1 MSRPAHRATLPERHA
16 LSVHAPADVFAW
28 RGAQAITAREFFAD
42 VARVAAALP
51 ATSHLLNLCTD
62 RYRFTLFFVAGVMRG
77 QVTLLPPG
85 TNAKALRSLHAF
97 APDARYVADE
107 PHDGIGLP
115 RFEPDPASSAT
126 LPLLPIP
133 ADQVVACVFTSG
145 STGEPQPNFK
155 TWGSLVADARAEAQ
169 RVVAGPG
176 DTILGTVPAQ
186 HMYGFESTVMLP
198 LQSGAALTSER
209 PYFPAEIDAAIA
221 RVPPRRLLFITPFH
235 LKAWL
240 AAGEPARVET
250 IVSATAPLSVDL
262 ACEAEARTGARLIEI
277 YGCTEAG
284 QVATRRTALGEEW
297 TLHEGMRLRE
307 QAGRVVVSGGHVEEP
322 TVMHDLIEIRGDGR
336 HFVLHGRLADMV
348 NIAGKRSSLAHLNH
362 QLTSIRGVVDGV
374 FHAPEEREA
383 DGVTRLMAFVVAP
396 TLDRRRVLAALR
408 ERIDAA
414 FLPRPMVMVESLPR
428 DRTGKITREALLA
441 LAERARR

>member
-1 MSRPAHRATLPERHA
+1 MSRPARRTTLPERHA
-16 LSVHAPADVFAW
+16 LCVHAPADVFAW
-28 RGAQAITAREFFAD
+28 RGARAITAREFFTD
-42 VARVAAALP
+42 VARAAAALP
-51 ATSHLLNLCTD
+51 AASHLLNLCTD
-62 RYRFTLFFVAGVMRG
+62 RYRFTVFYAAAAMRG

-85 TNAKALRSLHAF
+85 TNANVLRSLLAF
-97 APDARYVADE
+97 APGACYVADE
-107 PHDGIGLP
+107 SRDDVGLP
-115 RFEPDPASSAT
+115 RFEPDAASSAT
-126 LPLLPIP
+126 LPLTPIA
-133 ADQVVACVFTSG
+133 ADQVVACLFTSG
-145 STGEPQPNFK
+145 STGEPQPSFK
-155 TWGSLVADARAEAQ
+155 TWGSLVADARAAAV
-169 RVVAGPG
+169 RLGAGPG

-186 HMYGFESTVMLP
+186 HMYGFECTVMLP

-209 PYFPAEIDAAIA
+209 LYFPAEIDTAISRA
-221 RVPPRRLLFITPFH
+221 PPRRLLFSTPFH

-240 AAGEPARVET
+240 AGGEPARVET

-262 ACEAEARTGARLIEI
+262 AREAEARTGARLIEI

-307 QAGRVVVSGGHVEEP
+307 QAGRVIVSGGHVEEP
-322 TVMHDLIEIRGDGR
+322 TVMHDVIEIRGDGR

-348 NIAGKRSSLAHLNH
+348 NIAGKRSSLAYLNH

-383 DGVTRLMAFVVAP
+383 DGVTRLVAFVVAP
-396 TLDRRRVLAALR
+396 TLDPRSVLDALR

-414 FLPRPMVMVESLPR
+414 FLPRPVVMVESLPR
-428 DRTGKITREALLA
+428 DRAGKIAREALRVLA
-441 LAERARR
+441 QRARR